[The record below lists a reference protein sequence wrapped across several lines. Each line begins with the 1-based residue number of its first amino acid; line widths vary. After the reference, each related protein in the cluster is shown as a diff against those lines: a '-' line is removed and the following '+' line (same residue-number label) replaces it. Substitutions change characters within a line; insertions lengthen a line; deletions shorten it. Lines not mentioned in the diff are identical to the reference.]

1 MAGQR
6 QPTNVLLATGKKHFT
21 KAEIEERLDSEI
33 APLTDNIT
41 APDYLTKKQKTE
53 FNKISAQLQEL
64 NIMSETDV
72 DALARFII
80 ANENFIHATK
90 QLRKSEVKNNP
101 LVFETWSKIQERYF
115 KLCRASANDLGLTI
129 SSRCKLVVPK
139 PQGGDKPKPNKFNA
153 FTKGEPVQ

>member
-1 MAGQR
+1 MSGQR
-6 QPTNVLLATGKKHFT
+6 QPTNLLLAKGNKHFT
-21 KAEIEERLDSEI
+21 KTEIQERLDSEI
-33 APLTDNIT
+33 APLTDNII

-90 QLRKSEVKNNP
+90 QLRKPEIKNNP
-101 LVFETWSKIQERYF
+101 LVFEQWSKIQERYL
-115 KLCRASANDLGLTI
+115 KLCRACANDLGLSIT
-129 SSRCKLVVPK
+129 SRCKIVVPK
-139 PQGGDKPKPNKFNA
+139 PKDEGDTKRNKFTA